1 MNGLLF
7 GPGLAENGT
16 PAQFEV
22 NSDGLRFA
30 TSSLEVGHPSWRDI
44 RIQKSGWDGSQLRL
58 EWHGSA
64 GAYALVVAEAAAVKS
79 ILAAGKLS
87 ISRAPGA
94 AQTRAWA
101 SGIVVFTFVVPLL
114 VIAAILW
121 QHETIAGWLVGFIS
135 VEQEQKLG
143 AHLFEGQ
150 KAKLKKIDGAP
161 ATMVRDIGA
170 RLTKGSAYRYE
181 FYVSDDKTVNAY
193 AMPGGYIV
201 MHSGLLQLAA
211 SADEVAG
218 VLAHEV
224 AHVEKRH
231 SLTAIARQLGLT
243 AVLSL
248 AFGDLGSIASAAG
261 DLLSLKFSRDHERE
275 ADSVG
280 LNRLVV
286 AGMQPTAMATFFRKM
301 AAQDKINLGFLS
313 THPSSEERFSAIDGA
328 IGALPAAAR
337 GVPALDY
344 DYAAIKAELPQDG
357 ATR

>member
-7 GPGLAENGT
+7 GPDIAASGA
-16 PAQFEV
+16 PVQFDAT
-22 NSDGLRFA
+22 SDGLQLA
-30 TSSLEVGHPSWRDI
+30 APHANDGHPAWRNI
-44 RIQKSGWDGSQLRL
+44 NAQKSGWDGYQLRL
-58 EWHGSA
+58 EWRSA
-64 GAYALVVAEAAAVKS
+64 AGVYVLMVTDTAAAKS
-79 ILAAGKLS
+79 ILAAGNLS
-87 ISRAPGA
+87 IARARGNTS
-94 AQTRAWA
+94 TRAWA
-101 SGIVVFTFVVPLL
+101 SGIVVVTFVVPLIL
-114 VIAAILW
+114 LAAALW
-121 QHETIAGWLVGFIS
+121 QHEAVAGWLVGFIS

-150 KAKLKKIDGAP
+150 KSKLRKVEGAP
-161 ATMVRDIGA
+161 ATMVREIGS
-170 RLTKGSAYRYE
+170 RLTNGSAYRYE
-181 FYVSDDKTVNAY
+181 FYVSDDITVNAY

-201 MHSGLLQLAA
+201 MHSGLLRLAA

-218 VLAHEV
+218 VLAHEI

-248 AFGDLGSIASAAG
+248 TFGDLGSVASAAG

-280 LNRLVV
+280 LNKLVA
-286 AGMQPTAMATFFRKM
+286 AGMRPEAMAAFFRKM
-301 AAQDKINLGFLS
+301 ATQEKINLGFLS
-313 THPSSEERFSAIDGA
+313 THPAGEERLAAIESA

-337 GVPALDY
+337 SVRALEY